1 MIAIQWKYLFMQL
14 YIHFLR
20 WHGMEVNYSQCCQYR
35 TVLAGTVGIY
45 RIGRQSSTVN
55 PYVSYR

>member
-20 WHGMEVNYSQCCQYR
+20 WHGMEVNYSTIIDMAMTLYIHFKR
-35 TVLAGTVGIY
+35 LHL
-45 RIGRQSSTVN
+45 
-55 PYVSYR
+55 

>member
-20 WHGMEVNYSQCCQYR
+20 WHGTVEVNYSTIIDMAMTLYIHFKR
-35 TVLAGTVGIY
+35 LHL
-45 RIGRQSSTVN
+45 
-55 PYVSYR
+55 